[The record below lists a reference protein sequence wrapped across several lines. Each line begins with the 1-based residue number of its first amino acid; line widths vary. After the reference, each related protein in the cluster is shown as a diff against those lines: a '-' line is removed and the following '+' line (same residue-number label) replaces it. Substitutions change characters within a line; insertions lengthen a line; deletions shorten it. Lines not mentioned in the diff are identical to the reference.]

1 MNRIDA
7 KFKELKERNESAFI
21 PFITAGDP
29 SLEVTKALIM
39 EFEEK
44 GADMIELG
52 IPFSDPIADG
62 PVIQSSYYKALA
74 GGTKLSSILE
84 LVKEIRKESEIPI
97 VIMISQSIL
106 YKKGC
111 EAFIKNA
118 VDAGID
124 GATVPDL
131 PIEEAE
137 DIIETGKKEGFNIV
151 CFIAP
156 TTTESRMG
164 MIVKESR
171 GFLYFISVV
180 GITGSKNDLSDDVSK
195 HIQSIKNV
203 TSLPVALGFGISTP
217 EQARM
222 AGKIADGVIVGTA
235 IVREI
240 ERYSGQDDKLLV
252 EEVGK
257 FVGELVNSTKNRN

>member
-29 SLEVTKALIM
+29 SLEATKALIL
-39 EFEEK
+39 EFDKK

-62 PVIQSSYYKALA
+62 PVIQSSYYRALA
-74 GGTKLSSILE
+74 SGIKLSSILE
-84 LVKEIRKESEIPI
+84 LVKDIRKESEIPI
-97 VIMISQSIL
+97 VVMISQSIL

-111 EAFIKNA
+111 EVFIKNA
-118 VDAGID
+118 VNAGID

-137 DIIETGKKEGFNIV
+137 GIIETGKKEGFNIV

-156 TTTESRMG
+156 TTTKGRMEK
-164 MIVKESR
+164 IVKESR
-171 GFLYFISVV
+171 GFLYYISVV
-180 GITGSKNDLSDDVSK
+180 GITGAKNDLSDEITKNIQDVK
-195 HIQSIKNV
+195 EV
-203 TSLPVALGFGISTP
+203 TSLPVALGFGISNP

-240 ERYSGQDDKLLV
+240 ERCSGQDDKLLV

-257 FVGELVNSTKNRN
+257 FVGELVNSTKNIN